1 MNLLKWCFKQKRGL
15 KLIESNLNLAEAYL
29 KKAEEAMLTM
39 SEISDTGWK
48 ISTAYYAMYFSLY
61 SILQRIGIKSEIHK
75 CTILFA
81 QSYLSDYLTD
91 EELQFL
97 EQAMDQRVE
106 NQYYTN
112 VHIDREFYHKLVIQ
126 VPKFFV
132 QCKTIINCITN
143 KDINNIRNLVKND
156 NLSPKN

>member
-106 NQYYTN
+106 NQYYKN